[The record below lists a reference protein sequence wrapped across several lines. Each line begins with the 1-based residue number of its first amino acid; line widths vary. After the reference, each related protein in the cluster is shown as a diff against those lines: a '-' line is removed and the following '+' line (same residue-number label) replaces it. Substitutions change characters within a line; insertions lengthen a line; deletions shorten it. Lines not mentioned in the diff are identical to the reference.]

1 MFYELTVLTDLKFTT
16 EASSFSRH
24 TVLQFVTNETTVVAT
39 EFSNVSKDVADE
51 DEKCRP
57 WYLSGGTRRPL
68 PAAKSPKSGRRI
80 VLLWPEE
87 DPGSDRITNQLMFVL
102 PSPSE
107 GETSGQRL
115 KRFFCL
121 FVTDW
126 AAGFL

>member
-1 MFYELTVLTDLKFTT
+1 MFSTIMFYELTVLTDLKFTT

-39 EFSNVSKDVADE
+39 EFSNVSEDVADE

-80 VLLWPEE
+80 VLL
-87 DPGSDRITNQLMFVL
+87 
-102 PSPSE
+102 
-107 GETSGQRL
+107 
-115 KRFFCL
+115 
-121 FVTDW
+121 
-126 AAGFL
+126 